1 MTQSELPEGWID
13 WNTLSL
19 DQLADHLEKEFMFSS
34 TGTAKAVNELVKF
47 YRNRESLLKEREW
60 KTAIGFA
67 KVAPL
72 LMAKAEIGKTL
83 HEVFKD
89 WYDTFINIKEQK

>member
-1 MTQSELPEGWID
+1 MTQSELPEGWTN

-19 DQLADHLEKEFMFSS
+19 DQLADHLEKEFMISS

-47 YRNRESLLKEREW
+47 YRNRESLLEERAVEFGTWLSKEDEELSFNEYS
-60 KTAIGFA
+60 KQYTS
-67 KVAPL
+67 K
-72 LMAKAEIGKTL
+72 
-83 HEVFKD
+83 